1 MGVELFQAEGQRDME
16 ILIVSKT
23 ILPRCLKST
32 KGMRVSTMPH
42 LSKVSLLYNLKIHS
56 DNRIKEPKTRKA
68 CCIHGTA
75 EKFNN
80 ISIRNYARAI
90 RIGR

>member
-42 LSKVSLLYNLKIHS
+42 LSKVSLSYNLKIHS